1 MGRHPIEKN
10 ITRKAL
16 ELELQAKQEIDKVKA
31 KALKKTTLIKSE
43 LQYTID
49 LVNNMYQ
56 VQIRP
61 IEYLRSEFKI
71 QKRGMIDTP
80 RLERWSE
87 DIDSAITLVLEIL
100 DEQMKHLEINASTVG
115 EGIVAGITDI

>member
-10 ITRKAL
+10 ITKKGLA
-16 ELELQAKQEIDKVKA
+16 LELQAKQEIDKVKA
-31 KALKKTTLIKSE
+31 KSLKKTIAIKAE

-56 VQIRP
+56 GQRRP
-61 IEYLRSEFKI
+61 IEYLRSEVKI
-71 QKRGMIDTP
+71 QKRGMIDAP
-80 RLERWSE
+80 SLERWSE
-87 DIDSAITLVLEIL
+87 DTDSVITLVLEIL

-115 EGIVAGITDI
+115 EGVVAGITDI